1 MLIAFAMLPS
11 MTEAQ
16 TKNSTSEAIKA
27 AKMALKKAQVK
38 GEQARKASDQAEKDV
53 DLRKDIQAKSQFI
66 AFFVFGT
73 RDELMK
79 QGILKDGQVLRGDFN
94 KDYFTKIDIRVDKE
108 IKLYGKSAELLTSH
122 PANAYELMPDG
133 NKKYVLKIT
142 DPLLFWAKSNYLVIL
157 LDEQVQ
163 QKSSLSEVDLS
174 KEIQMLSKSKGKT
187 EIQELEDSTIY
198 DVVDEMPQFPGGP
211 QTFYEYLMKN
221 IKYPVAAEKNDIQ
234 GRVVAQFVIERD
246 GSIGNVKVTKSV
258 DLLLDKEA
266 IRLLQSMP
274 HWIPGKKDG
283 VAVRVKYTVP
293 VTFRLQ

>member
-1 MLIAFAMLPS
+1 MKHKKLVSCIMLIAFAMLPS

-38 GEQARKASDQAEKDV
+38 GEQARQD
-53 DLRKDIQAKSQFI
+53 
-66 AFFVFGT
+66 
-73 RDELMK
+73 
-79 QGILKDGQVLRGDFN
+79 
-94 KDYFTKIDIRVDKE
+94 
-108 IKLYGKSAELLTSH
+108 
-122 PANAYELMPDG
+122 
-133 NKKYVLKIT
+133 
-142 DPLLFWAKSNYLVIL
+142 
-157 LDEQVQ
+157 
-163 QKSSLSEVDLS
+163 SSLSEVDLS

-211 QTFYEYLMKN
+211 QALYEYLSKN
-221 IKYPVAAEKNDIQ
+221 MKYPVAAEKNDIQ

>member
-1 MLIAFAMLPS
+1 MKHKKLVSCIMLIAFAMLPS

-38 GEQARKASDQAEKDV
+38 GEQARQD
-53 DLRKDIQAKSQFI
+53 
-66 AFFVFGT
+66 
-73 RDELMK
+73 
-79 QGILKDGQVLRGDFN
+79 
-94 KDYFTKIDIRVDKE
+94 
-108 IKLYGKSAELLTSH
+108 
-122 PANAYELMPDG
+122 
-133 NKKYVLKIT
+133 
-142 DPLLFWAKSNYLVIL
+142 
-157 LDEQVQ
+157 
-163 QKSSLSEVDLS
+163 SSLSEVDLS